1 MGAAGERPFLQILPI
16 GVSSR
21 HGEIRWG
28 EKMKRLVL
36 IAALCAAAAQQPG
49 WAAGKAK
56 TDCYSPSAIEAE
68 QAIRFLTDVMVVS
81 STCQDTVYAEFR
93 LRNRDPILAYQKAMI
108 AHFHGN
114 AGYDRWDTMLANEA
128 SMKQAGKSS
137 PQSCQEAAELIKTAT
152 AMDDKAFRA
161 YAASQAATAAATGRY
176 PKCGR

>member
-1 MGAAGERPFLQILPI
+1 MCAAIERPFLQILPI

-21 HGEIRWG
+21 HGEICWG

-108 AHFHGN
+108 AHFHG
-114 AGYDRWDTMLANEA
+114 APAFDRWNTSLANQAA
-128 SMKQAGKSS
+128 SKRAGALSVQVCQQAADLLKQASALDPPK
-137 PQSCQEAAELIKTAT
+137 
-152 AMDDKAFRA
+152 FRA
-161 YAASQAATAAATGRY
+161 FAAAQAAAAGPQY
-176 PKCGR
+176 PKCGK

>member
-49 WAAGKAK
+49 WAAGK

-108 AHFHGN
+108 AHFHG
-114 AGYDRWDTMLANEA
+114 APAFDRWNTSLANQAA
-128 SMKQAGKSS
+128 SKRAGVLSVQVCQQAADLLKQASALDPPK
-137 PQSCQEAAELIKTAT
+137 
-152 AMDDKAFRA
+152 FRA
-161 YAASQAATAAATGRY
+161 FAAAQAAAAGPQY
-176 PKCGR
+176 PKCGK